1 MMTFDQFVKNDE
13 AVRFIFEQ
21 ARNTAVTGL
30 ILAGGLWL
38 WDIES
43 PRTAFLLFVTAALF
57 GGLQFIY
64 IMHKVRALK
73 LPWWVKGPL
82 GAVYMLL
89 LTGCI
94 TSIAKYHVG
103 VPLNL

>member
-1 MMTFDQFVKNDE
+1 MMTFDQFIKNDE
-13 AVRFIFEQ
+13 AVRFVFEQ
-21 ARNTAVTGL
+21 ARNAAVTGL

-38 WDIES
+38 WDNES
-43 PRTAFLLFVTAALF
+43 KGTALILFVTTTLF
-57 GGLQFIY
+57 AGLQLFYVI
-64 IMHKVRALK
+64 HKVRALK
-73 LPWWVKGPL
+73 LPRWVKGPL
-82 GAVYMLL
+82 GPVYMLL